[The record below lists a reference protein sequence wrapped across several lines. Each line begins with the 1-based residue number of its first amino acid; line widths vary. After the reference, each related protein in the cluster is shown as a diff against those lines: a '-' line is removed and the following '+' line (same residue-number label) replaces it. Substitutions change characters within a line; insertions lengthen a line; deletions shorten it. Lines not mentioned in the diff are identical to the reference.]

1 MSTDTDYIITIK
13 GKNAALRKAAA
24 DYIELLLNPWTP
36 QRDNKKTL
44 IRIDVFR
51 NESNARGLLA
61 PSSLC
66 EEAAKLFPGTDVS
79 FKSKNEYGNTE
90 DGQWNED
97 GFPPK
102 DINATVAVKALER
115 IQSAVSFEIQA
126 RWLNPLILWASI
138 NQVPKKTASLI
149 GGALK
154 EAEKANNDATAS
166 QEAEALQVNDE
177 IIAGAE
183 ALESV
188 TRWSFHP
195 VLAVQTKPLGKVG
208 KSSLCQALKG
218 LTKEGIFWGEV
229 WSPIKS
235 ASADTDFSDKLGKN
249 CQGVGVGSTIIP
261 DSKKAEAFLASE
273 IQRTTNGDG
282 ALGGGGSVFVQ
293 TAKGVRG
300 LGPDLLK
307 HEKAFLWIHSNEQP
321 KAPYK
326 ANIRKSIRLS
336 KLLEGGI
343 LGEILKE
350 EDLSSDKEAFGQV
363 VSCDCLAVSGSQV
376 FLASN
381 ASNNARPEGMALGR
395 IFSLSVADG
404 AVTWTSQLR
413 LHDCSALVAPD
424 STTLLAVVRIDKA
437 TILVSLD
444 AATGKEKWRGTIRET
459 GQASFQLAS
468 SGETAVLLSC
478 ESDKAIISWWRIKS
492 GEVFVK
498 KEISEEG
505 VGSRPELVMD
515 GTQVYFGFKN
525 TVKAFNHEGEEVWTS
540 LLSKGDR
547 WDPCKIV
554 LTGKGTA
561 LICRGKLGINCLA
574 CETGA
579 MIWGLQENSIW
590 NGLVGSDDR
599 AYFSTNGAYVAR
611 RTTDGSLLWQ
621 TKQAQGADYSRRP
634 ALVTDKVFIGIAIN
648 LETLTGF
655 LEWFDRATGAPLGSV
670 GLSTRSDVIMT
681 KDGTLLCTGSFW
693 IGPDQLICL
702 DLKIGSPQGAWP
714 MSRQGEGCAAFLPT
728 VEKSGYKQF
737 IEAWKAN
744 ENLSP
749 RLARLGLTV
758 ADNGYDNAKVLGI
771 IRGHEMVAQAK
782 LWAEPSIGPGKTA
795 PARGRQW
802 RLVMAYGGLE
812 LLIKSLSGTKGN
824 GLDEK
829 ILENL
834 FGKLSLPTFEP
845 LEPPAIDKSSLKEWI
860 EEEDASDVLDF
871 LKMENGDRRR
881 FDAWLT
887 RQGAVA
893 TWGDGVLLAKA
904 LRSATAHGALSPTKI
919 TEWKL
924 SETLTRLVDNIF
936 RIDEACF
943 EVLGKTL

>member
-66 EEAAKLFPGTDVS
+66 EDAAKLFPGTDVS
-79 FKSKNEYGNTE
+79 FESKNEYGNTE
-90 DGQWNED
+90 DGQWIEE
-97 GFPPK
+97 GSAPK
-102 DINATVAVKALER
+102 DINTTVATKALER
-115 IQSAVSFEIQA
+115 INAEVESLKSRVD
-126 RWLNPLILWASI
+126 WLTPLSEWATST
-138 NQVPKKTASLI
+138 KTAKETVDLI
-149 GGALK
+149 ENALG
-154 EAEKANNDATAS
+154 EAEKAKQEDVAA
-166 QEAEALQVNDE
+166 QEAEAQRANNE

-195 VLAVQTKPLGKVG
+195 VLAVKIKPVGRVG
-208 KSSLCQALKG
+208 KSILCQSRQCILDEAKHIS
-218 LTKEGIFWGEV
+218 EEV
-229 WSPIKS
+229 WEPLKSTIEDAGVISKASEEGGWIGVAAPILPNSKETERFLESQVHDSPVNSEGARVFIRTNK
-235 ASADTDFSDKLGKN
+235 
-249 CQGVGVGSTIIP
+249 CVWGVGAQIHKGK
-261 DSKKAEAFLASE
+261 DSL
-273 IQRTTNGDG
+273 
-282 ALGGGGSVFVQ
+282 
-293 TAKGVRG
+293 
-300 LGPDLLK
+300 
-307 HEKAFLWIHSNEQP
+307 LWIHSREIP
-321 KAPYK
+321 SEVSCRP
-326 ANIRKSIRLS
+326 NIQKSIRLG
-336 KLLEGGI
+336 KLLEGSVVA
-343 LGEILKE
+343 EILQE
-350 EDLSSDKEAFGQV
+350 NDLSTNYGRQQFGQDI
-363 VSCDCLAVSGSQV
+363 SQYIAVNSSQV
-376 FLASN
+376 FLASKN
-381 ASNNARPEGMALGR
+381 AQQDGPGLGR
-395 IFSLSVADG
+395 IYSLSLADG
-404 AVTWTSQLR
+404 AVTWTSELR
-413 LHDCSALVAPD
+413 FHECSTLVAPD
-424 STTLLAVVRIDKA
+424 PMTLLAVVKIDKA
-437 TILVSLD
+437 TILVSLH
-444 AATGKEKWRGTIRET
+444 AATGKEKWRGTLRET

-468 SGETAVLLSC
+468 SEETAVLLSY

-525 TVKAFNHEGEEVWTS
+525 TVKAFSHEGEEAWTS

-547 WDPCKIV
+547 WDPCKIL

-561 LICRGKLGINCLA
+561 LISRGQRGLNCVA

-579 MIWGLQENSIW
+579 TIWEIQDANTW
-590 NGLVGSDDR
+590 DGLVGTNDR
-599 AYFSTNGAYVAR
+599 AYFSTGEAYETR
-611 RTTDGSLLWQ
+611 SYLNGSLLWQ
-621 TKQAQGADYSRRP
+621 SNQPQGEDYSRRP
-634 ALVTDKVFIGIAIN
+634 AIVTDTVFVGIAKN
-648 LETLTGF
+648 RETSSEI
-655 LEWFDRATGAPLGSV
+655 LEWFDVATGAPLGSV

-681 KDGTLLCTGSFW
+681 KEGTLLCTGSFW

-702 DLKIGSPQGAWP
+702 DLKLGSPQGPWP

-728 VEKSGYKQF
+728 VDKSGYKQF

-758 ADNGYDNAKVLGI
+758 ADNGNDNAKVLGI

-802 RLVMAYGGLE
+802 RLVIAYGGLE

-887 RQGAVA
+887 RQQAVA